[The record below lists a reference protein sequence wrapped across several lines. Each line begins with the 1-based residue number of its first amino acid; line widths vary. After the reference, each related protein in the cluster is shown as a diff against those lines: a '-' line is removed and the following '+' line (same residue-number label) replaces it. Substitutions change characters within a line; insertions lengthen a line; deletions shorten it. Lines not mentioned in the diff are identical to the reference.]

1 MCNATHVITSEA
13 QMILYGNTRAAFD
26 DETASAKVMQL
37 GNKAIAF
44 A

>member
-1 MCNATHVITSEA
+1 MAPHIHTSEVPP
-13 QMILYGNTRAAFD
+13 QMIRCDNTRAAFD
-26 DETASAKVMQL
+26 DETASVKAMQL